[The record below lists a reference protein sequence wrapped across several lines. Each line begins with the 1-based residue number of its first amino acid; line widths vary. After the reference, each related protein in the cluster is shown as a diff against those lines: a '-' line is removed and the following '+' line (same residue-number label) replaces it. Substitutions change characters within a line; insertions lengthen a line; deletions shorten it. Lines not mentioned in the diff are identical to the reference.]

1 MDPNPTTF
9 PILSYVMSKLP
20 SIGPKH
26 VEFDI
31 EQPPPSSAVAEPSF
45 DLSERMPRLTDPK
58 VVAAMRS
65 AVSEVAQSRSVLKTL
80 GERPDHETVD
90 TAKKKLAEVES
101 RLSKQLEE
109 IVLSP
114 RPEGVERGEFRAG
127 LAGRERE
134 SREEAE
140 RERRIYKAV
149 IALDEMFE
157 AYERMVKEAEKKLA
171 KIYEAAMEGRGVEE
185 EEREGEVVVEEVN
198 EEVVGVLQEG
208 LGKGIERVDLSNR
221 KLRLLPEAFGRLRG
235 LVVLNLSNNQLE
247 AIPDSIGGLEH
258 LEELNLASN
267 LLDSLPDSIGL
278 LLNLKLLDVSGNK
291 LVSLPDSIC
300 HCRSLVELDAS
311 FNKLAYL
318 PTNIGFE
325 LVKLRRLSI
334 QLNKLRSLPN
344 SICEMVS
351 LQILDVHFN
360 ELRGLPLAI
369 GRLINLE
376 ILNLSSNFSD
386 LTELPDTLGDLT
398 NLKELDLSNNQIH
411 ALPDTFGRLDKL
423 IKLNLEENPLVIPPM
438 EVVNEGVEAVKL
450 FMAKRWLDILVEEE
464 RRSMLEVK
472 EPAETGWLTRSKS
485 WLSTVASAVSG
496 SVSGYLG
503 NMGKSSADPYL
514 NQQL

>member
-1 MDPNPTTF
+1 M
-9 PILSYVMSKLP
+9 
-20 SIGPKH
+20 
-26 VEFDI
+26 
-31 EQPPPSSAVAEPSF
+31 
-45 DLSERMPRLTDPK
+45 
-58 VVAAMRS
+58 
-65 AVSEVAQSRSVLKTL
+65 
-80 GERPDHETVD
+80 
-90 TAKKKLAEVES
+90 
-101 RLSKQLEE
+101 
-109 IVLSP
+109 
-114 RPEGVERGEFRAG
+114 
-127 LAGRERE
+127 
-134 SREEAE
+134 
-140 RERRIYKAV
+140 
-149 IALDEMFE
+149 
-157 AYERMVKEAEKKLA
+157 
-171 KIYEAAMEGRGVEE
+171 
-185 EEREGEVVVEEVN
+185 
-198 EEVVGVLQEG
+198 
-208 LGKGIERVDLSNR
+208 
-221 KLRLLPEAFGRLRG
+221 
-235 LVVLNLSNNQLE
+235 
-247 AIPDSIGGLEH
+247 
-258 LEELNLASN
+258 
-267 LLDSLPDSIGL
+267 
-278 LLNLKLLDVSGNK
+278 
-291 LVSLPDSIC
+291 
-300 HCRSLVELDAS
+300 ELDTS

-423 IKLNLEENPLVIPPM
+423 TKLNLEENPLVIPPM
-438 EVVNEGVEAVKL
+438 EVVNEGLEAVKL

-485 WLSTVASAVSG
+485 WLSTVASGVSG